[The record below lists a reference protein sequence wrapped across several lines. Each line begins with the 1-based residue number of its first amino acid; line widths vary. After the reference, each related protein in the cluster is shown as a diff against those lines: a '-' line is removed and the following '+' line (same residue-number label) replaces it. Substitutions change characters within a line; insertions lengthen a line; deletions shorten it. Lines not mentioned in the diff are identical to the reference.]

1 MKTEYTSWCDEEAN
15 TKEDAITSEKRTIG
29 DLTAQI
35 EDNTATIESLTSEI
49 EDLATKISSHD
60 AELKKAT
67 KIRDGERT
75 DFEAAEKELV
85 ETIDTLDRA
94 YTVLKRGQTSF
105 LQSPS
110 KELQA
115 LSAGLSEIVKASWV
129 NSHQK
134 AMLQSLLQSESSS
147 EDEDLSL
154 QPQATTAAYTSQG
167 GGILDAIS
175 DMKEKAEA
183 SLSDL
188 RKNEMTSSHEFQMLE
203 QGLKDELDVMTKRK
217 GEAASQRSSTEEA
230 MHTAEGELSE
240 TKEAL
245 ASDETYLSDL
255 KQSCATKASEWSQR
269 QKDASEEMGAIAKAK
284 EILESGV
291 KAFVQI
297 GSTVRRYSDDS
308 AKRDQVTQVLKGLSK
323 KEHSFAL
330 AQLMS
335 AIRSDPFGK
344 VRGLIEGM
352 IDKLTKE
359 AAEEASTKAFCDEET
374 SESNA
379 KKADLTAK
387 LDKTAART
395 EKAEAGKA
403 KLLENIKLTTEE
415 IASMDANEAEATA
428 VRQKEHAE
436 YEKASAD
443 YKASAEAVA
452 SATSVLREYYEG
464 SFVQVSTKQPEFGG
478 AKTDVASTIMS
489 MLEVAESDFT
499 KLLADAEAEESEAQS
514 TYDKLT
520 QDNKVARATKEAEIK
535 GMKSEVKSLETSL
548 LNYKEDSATTTK
560 ELDAVL
566 AYLDELKPQCETKV
580 MSYAERKARRE
591 DEIAGLKEALEILAA

>member
-1 MKTEYTSWCDEEAN
+1 V
-15 TKEDAITSEKRTIG
+15 
-29 DLTAQI
+29 
-35 EDNTATIESLTSEI
+35 
-49 EDLATKISSHD
+49 
-60 AELKKAT
+60 
-67 KIRDGERT
+67 
-75 DFEAAEKELV
+75 AA
-85 ETIDTLDRA
+85 
-94 YTVLKRGQTSF
+94 
-105 LQSPS
+105 
-110 KELQA
+110 
-115 LSAGLSEIVKASWV
+115 
-129 NSHQK
+129 
-134 AMLQSLLQSESSS
+134 
-147 EDEDLSL
+147 
-154 QPQATTAAYTSQG
+154 
-167 GGILDAIS
+167 
-175 DMKEKAEA
+175 
-183 SLSDL
+183 
-188 RKNEMTSSHEFQMLE
+188 
-203 QGLKDELDVMTKRK
+203 
-217 GEAASQRSSTEEA
+217 
-230 MHTAEGELSE
+230 
-240 TKEAL
+240 
-245 ASDETYLSDL
+245 
-255 KQSCATKASEWSQR
+255 
-269 QKDASEEMGAIAKAK
+269 
-284 EILESGV
+284 
-291 KAFVQI
+291 QI